1 MWMIYKSMHT
11 MAGAGV
17 IFVSRRNGVLKAL
30 CGVLLQSV
38 PEGYWIYNVKIMC
51 VGFVTKPADAM
62 PNVFKQLVMC

>member
-1 MWMIYKSMHT
+1 MIYKSMHT

-17 IFVSRRNGVLKAL
+17 IIMARRGKVLKAL
-30 CGVLLQSV
+30 CGVLLQCV
-38 PEGYWIYNVKIMC
+38 PESYGIYNVKTMC